1 MLRLNCPHP
10 RSGGQEM
17 RAVMLQMVM
26 MVMRVESGVDSGNC
40 RSFVTIMNRCS
51 ANTVSEM
58 IDWIPAVKHVIRKLK
73 HFEILS
79 IHSVKYS

>member
-1 MLRLNCPHP
+1 MLRLNCPQP

-51 ANTVSEM
+51 ANTVRDM
-58 IDWIPAVKHVIRKLK
+58 IDWIPAVNVIRKLK

-79 IHSVKYS
+79 IHSVKYF